1 MKKAMIDTNV
11 YSAFKAGEPEVVRT
25 LTRPEKILVCTTVMG
40 ELLSGF
46 KCGTKER
53 NNRDELE
60 LFLDTPRVAVA
71 VADDETAEFY
81 SEIFKVL
88 GKKGRPMPTNDMWI
102 AASALQ
108 HGAAVL
114 TFDAHFGHVD
124 GLVVCSP
131 KA

>member
-1 MKKAMIDTNV
+1 MKTAMIDTSV
-11 YSAFKAGEPEVVRT
+11 YSAFKAGDPEVIRA
-25 LTRPEKILVCTTVMG
+25 LARPEKILVCTTVLG

-53 NNRDELE
+53 ANRDELE
-60 LFLDTPRVAVA
+60 LFLDTPRVAFA

-88 GKKGRPMPTNDMWI
+88 RGKGRPIPTNDMWI

-114 TFDAHFGHVD
+114 SLDSHFACVE
-124 GLVVCSP
+124 GLVVRNP
-131 KA
+131 